1 MVEEA
6 GGGRSF
12 IASTIHKA
20 DNRAYTRE
28 TLQPRA
34 CAALDRESAPSKCER
49 ATGGHENLPHLDN
62 VRGLTVQQIT
72 ESFEIFPADTLA
84 FAELLNCRLGQK
96 AIFTE
101 SVS

>member
-1 MVEEA
+1 MGAEA
-6 GGGRSF
+6 GGGRKY

-49 ATGGHENLPHLDN
+49 ATGRHENLPHLDDEKN
-62 VRGLTVQQIT
+62 PSHFGRGNFYVICY
-72 ESFEIFPADTLA
+72 FFVYDTIY
-84 FAELLNCRLGQK
+84 F
-96 AIFTE
+96 
-101 SVS
+101 V